1 MRSGGYTKNNEL
13 EDALFAFGRNY
24 NEVKEHPRCRLP
36 KGIVNLLIRSEM
48 DKVALETGFIV
59 EISMKKKSRKQWF
72 RFEQVMSVKPKSSP
86 YDYSQRAIFSIF
98 DGFDTFELGTNPW
111 SEFMPSQLWIKISPL
126 VDRTLA
132 WILSEG
138 KILSGDINEQKTLHD
153 FYEIEISGPKSI
165 EFLRLPPPPDRP
177 YGFFD
182 EF

>member
-1 MRSGGYTKNNEL
+1 
-13 EDALFAFGRNY
+13 
-24 NEVKEHPRCRLP
+24 
-36 KGIVNLLIRSEM
+36 
-48 DKVALETGFIV
+48 
-59 EISMKKKSRKQWF
+59 
-72 RFEQVMSVKPKSSP
+72 
-86 YDYSQRAIFSIF
+86 
-98 DGFDTFELGTNPW
+98 
-111 SEFMPSQLWIKISPL
+111 MPSQLWIKISPL
-126 VDRTLA
+126 DDRTLA